1 MTKSALKSIGLFSDE
16 LGKQV
21 DFMYDK
27 FTIIGIIEDIHIHS
41 LHKKIIPTAIVI
53 ENKYLRD
60 IAVRVDNHNIK
71 ATFEN
76 IRKSILN
83 IQADD
88 KFEIRFFN
96 QLNDENY
103 TSELRLGVVVM
114 SFTIVSALIACMGL
128 IGLAL
133 FISKQRTKEIGI
145 RKVLGATSL
154 TISNLFFKDFLLL
167 LLIAN
172 ILAIPLGIFISKFWL
187 QNFAYKAPIRIS
199 MFFLIGL
206 LSCVIVLISIG
217 LQILKTSRA
226 NPVESLKYE

>member
-1 MTKSALKSIGLFSDE
+1 
-16 LGKQV
+16 
-21 DFMYDK
+21 
-27 FTIIGIIEDIHIHS
+27 
-41 LHKKIIPTAIVI
+41 
-53 ENKYLRD
+53 
-60 IAVRVDNHNIK
+60 
-71 ATFEN
+71 
-76 IRKSILN
+76 LN

-133 FISKQRTKEIGI
+133 FISKQITKEIGI

>member
-1 MTKSALKSIGLFSDE
+1 MTKSALKNIGLFSDE

-21 DFMYDK
+21 DFQYDK
-27 FTIIGIIEDIHIHS
+27 FTVVGIIEDIHIHS
-41 LHKKIIPTAIVI
+41 LHKKIIPTAII
-53 ENKYLRD
+53 INNRELKD
-60 IAVRVDNHNIK
+60 IAIRVDRHNTRATLEYIKKCLLNIK
-71 ATFEN
+71 
-76 IRKSILN
+76 S
-83 IQADD
+83 DD
-88 KFEIRFFN
+88 EFTIRFFN
-96 QLNDENY
+96 ELNDENY

-128 IGLAL
+128 IGLSL

-167 LLIAN
+167 LLLAN
-172 ILAIPLGIFISKFWL
+172 ILAVPLGIFIAKLWL
-187 QNFAYKAPIRIS
+187 QNFAYKAPIQIS